1 MYKARKVKK
10 EVSIMRISGNVT
22 GVTGIYTNDKRISR
36 VESLNNVTA
45 ARDNIKISSTGK
57 DFSTALN
64 ALKKVPDVRQDRV
77 DEISAKINNGEY
89 KVSGEDIMNKL
100 FNEHVDFEA

>member
-1 MYKARKVKK
+1 
-10 EVSIMRISGNVT
+10 MRITDSVPQ
-22 GVTGIYTNDKRISR
+22 VTGIYTNDKRVSR

-45 ARDNIKISSTGK
+45 ARDDIKISSTGK
-57 DFSTALN
+57 DFATALN
-64 ALKKVPDVRQDRV
+64 ALKNVPDIRQDRV